1 VPSLSRVSAKF
12 VLLALTISVSL
23 QSQDARPCPEVED
36 RTRRAVQI
44 ALSAEDDDAP
54 LPLQSLCRPGI
65 GAVALLSAK
74 RDRPT
79 DYGPRVALIRF
90 GDAMPVRVAAV
101 TPGLSDSQVPDV
113 RVFEAVG
120 RVLLLADLGDE
131 GGSWGFATYEAVG
144 DSLRELGLLDVG
156 KASRDDENDQSAVN
170 HLSVRIS
177 AGQWE
182 VRFDTTIV
190 LRPNQDSRAVLAAS
204 PLRPVTFRIAEGKW
218 RRVP

>member
-1 VPSLSRVSAKF
+1 MPSLSRVCSSVALL
-12 VLLALTISVSL
+12 VLTVPASL
-23 QSQDARPCPEVED
+23 RSQDARLCPEVD
-36 RTRRAVQI
+36 DSTRRAVQI
-44 ALSAEDDDAP
+44 ALSAANDDAP

-90 GDAMPVRVAAV
+90 GEAMPVRVASV
-101 TPGLSDSQVPDV
+101 TPGLSDSQVPDI
-113 RVFEAVG
+113 RVFEATG
-120 RVLLLADLGDE
+120 RVFLLADLGDE

-170 HLSVRIS
+170 HLSVRLS

-190 LRPNQDSRAVLAAS
+190 LRPNQDTRAVVPAS
-204 PLRPVTFRIAEGKW
+204 RLRPVTFHIAAGKW